1 MRWWRRQNRRKL
13 ARLEKVVS
21 ILMRVSLRKGKE
33 EERDKEDKYE
43 EVKAERSRIIRKDR
57 LKGRVGFFRSRIE

>member
-1 MRWWRRQNRRKL
+1 MRWWRRQHQRKL
-13 ARLEKVVS
+13 ARLEDVAS